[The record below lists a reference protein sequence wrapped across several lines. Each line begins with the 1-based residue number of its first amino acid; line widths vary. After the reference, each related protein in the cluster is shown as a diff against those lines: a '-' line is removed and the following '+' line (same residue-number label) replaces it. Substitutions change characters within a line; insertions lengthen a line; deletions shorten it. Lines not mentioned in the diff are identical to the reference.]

1 MTIDPYALTTHDGK
15 RVDQIT
21 HHALLAAEAILGYEL
36 SITQGCYQALDG
48 TANDVAASSTTH
60 DGGGVVD
67 LPPFDWRNKVRV
79 LRSIGFAAWF
89 RPTLWRNG
97 EKVWSDH
104 IHAVLIGNKK
114 LSPSAMRQVL
124 DFQRGLNGL
133 ADHGKDPDTFHPGV
147 VFEMPQPEPKPPR
160 PLVQKN
166 RTRVAAVN
174 MHAPGA
180 DDDLRMEHAIKRF
193 NHLDFTV
200 VALSEFNLPMARK
213 LREHPKWGL
222 HRAEPNSGTSGN
234 AVAFWKPVW
243 RRVAVEDIDV
253 MVSSRVLHM
262 AGLVLEHRGTGF
274 VLPVLSIHNPTSTK
288 NVHVPQSDRDLCI
301 EAERRWSRRMTSA
314 HGRAV
319 VLGDF
324 NQRGA
329 LEGTSLSRAV
339 SHNVDEVYGRGALTF
354 SKPQVH
360 EGFNPAITDHA
371 AVSVLINVTT

>member
-1 MTIDPYALTTHDGK
+1 MTWRVARSLETLLTEINAAAPNRSKVSDGSIGDPAHSSRVSDHNPNALGVVRARDFTHDPANGLDCNVLAERLAELLGK
-15 RVDQIT
+15 
-21 HHALLAAEAILGYEL
+21 HPALRSGAYLIWRGRIVSANRIAE
-36 SITQGCYQALDG
+36 
-48 TANDVAASSTTH
+48 
-60 DGGGVVD
+60 
-67 LPPFDWRNKVRV
+67 DWRPYTGSNPHDKHCHVSV
-79 LRSIGFAAWF
+79 TTSAAGYDSTEPW
-89 RPTLWRNG
+89 
-97 EKVWSDH
+97 
-104 IHAVLIGNKK
+104 
-114 LSPSAMRQVL
+114 
-124 DFQRGLNGL
+124 
-133 ADHGKDPDTFHPGV
+133 GV
-147 VFEMPQPEPKPPR
+147 MTVPKPPEPAKPT
-160 PLVQKN
+160 PLVEKP

-180 DDDLRMEHAIKRF
+180 DDDLRMEHAIDRF

-213 LREHPKWGL
+213 LREYPKWGL
-222 HRAEPNSGTSGN
+222 HRAVPNSGTSGN

-243 RRVAVEDIDV
+243 KRVAVEDIDV
-253 MVSSRVLHM
+253 MTTSRVLHM
-262 AGLVLEHRGTGF
+262 AGLVLEHRRTGF
-274 VLPVLSIHNPTSTK
+274 VLPVLAIHNPTSTK

-301 EAERRWSRRMTSA
+301 EAERRWPRRMTSA

-339 SHNVDEVYGRGALTF
+339 SHNVDEVYGRGALIF